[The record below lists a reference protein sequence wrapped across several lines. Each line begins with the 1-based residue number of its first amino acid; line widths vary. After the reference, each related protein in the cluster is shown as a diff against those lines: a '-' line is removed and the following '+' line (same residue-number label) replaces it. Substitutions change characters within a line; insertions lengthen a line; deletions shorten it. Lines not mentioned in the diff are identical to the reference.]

1 MPWPRSEAAH
11 MNVIAQILSVTA
23 LGLRSVPLRFGTSMV
38 VVVGVATVVAV
49 FVSVMAL
56 AVGFEKT
63 TASAGSPTRAIIL
76 GGSSNT
82 ESGSSLSRA
91 NVLTIANAPGIRH
104 GADGEAVVSIDA
116 LAFVPVTNQR
126 SGLNAF
132 ATLRGVGAQVFVL
145 RPEIQIVEGR
155 AFKTGLREVIVG
167 SAAQRQLG
175 GLEVGSSISLPQG
188 DWTIVGV
195 FTSGR
200 DSHESELLTDAET
213 LLTEYRREV
222 FSSMT
227 VSLQDEA
234 AFRTALTT
242 DPTLS
247 VQVMREDVYVSQA
260 SQWLRRLLRV
270 VAFGIGGIM
279 AFGTAFGA
287 LNTMYAAVSTR
298 SREIATLRALG
309 FGATAVMVSI
319 LIEALVLALA
329 GAVLGAFLSWL
340 VLNGAVIS
348 TMSGNSPSQ
357 LTFEM
362 QITPAIVTLGIAA
375 SCLIGATGG
384 LFAALR
390 AGRLPLATAMRAV

>member
-1 MPWPRSEAAH
+1 

-23 LGLRSVPLRFGTSMV
+23 LGLRSLPLRFGTSMV

-49 FVSVMAL
+49 FVSVMAM

-63 TASAGSPTRAIIL
+63 TVSAGSPTRAIVL
-76 GGSSNT
+76 GGGSNT

-91 NVLTIANAPGIRH
+91 NVLTIANAPGIRK
-104 GADGEAVVSIDA
+104 GADGDAVVSAEA
-116 LAFVPVTNQR
+116 LAFVPVANER

-132 ATLRGVGAQVFVL
+132 ATLRGVGAGGFAL

-155 AFKTGLREVIVG
+155 AFKTGLREVMVG
-167 SAAQRQLG
+167 RAAQQQLG
-175 GLEVGSSISLPQG
+175 GLEVGSRISLPQG

-195 FTSGR
+195 FTSGH

-222 FSSMT
+222 FSSVT
-227 VSLQDEA
+227 VALQDET

-298 SREIATLRALG
+298 AREIATLRALG
-309 FGATAVMVSI
+309 FGGTAVVISI
-319 LIEALVLALA
+319 LIEALLLALA
-329 GAVLGAFLSWL
+329 GAVLGAALSWL
-340 VLNGAVIS
+340 VVNGAVIS

-362 QITPAIVTLGIAA
+362 QVTPAIVALGIAA
-375 SCLIGATGG
+375 AGLIGATGG

-390 AGRLPLATAMRAV
+390 ARGLPVAMAMRAV